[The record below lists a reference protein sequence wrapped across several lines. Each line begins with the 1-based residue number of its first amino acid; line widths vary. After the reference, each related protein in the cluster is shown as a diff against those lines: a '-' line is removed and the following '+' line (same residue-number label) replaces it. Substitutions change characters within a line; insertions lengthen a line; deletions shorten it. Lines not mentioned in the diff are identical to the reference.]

1 MDGDERSE
9 APSASAPEAQ
19 SLKPKAKQAV
29 VIGTACSSPKP
40 AFRPDL
46 TAFFFD

>member
-29 VIGTACSSPKP
+29 VIGTACSSPKTSAVSP
-40 AFRPDL
+40 RESEQEG
-46 TAFFFD
+46 